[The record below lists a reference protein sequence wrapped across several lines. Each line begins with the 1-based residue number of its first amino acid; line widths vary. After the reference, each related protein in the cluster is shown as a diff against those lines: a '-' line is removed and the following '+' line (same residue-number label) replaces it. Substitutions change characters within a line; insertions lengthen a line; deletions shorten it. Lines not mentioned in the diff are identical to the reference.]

1 MSTPEGRIKKH
12 GRAVCNKLGIFY
24 FPVNQG
30 AFGVNGIPDDCLCV
44 GGQFVFIEYKHR
56 MLWNTTK
63 TGIKSRPTLKQVAV
77 MDKARQSGAYTLVVD
92 DDNLIDLEGDLTLIQ
107 FRIKEHPTLFCG
119 FDWVPSQ
126 YQAYN
131 EGRVWLKYRFDRD
144 KCPVFGGY
152 NE

>member
-1 MSTPEGRIKKH
+1 MSTPEGKVKEL
-12 GRAVCNKLGIFY
+12 GRSLCKRMGIFY

-30 AFGVNGIPDDCLCV
+30 VFGVNGIPDDCLCV
-44 GGQFVFIEYKHR
+44 GGKFVFIEYKHR

-63 TGIKSRPTLKQVAV
+63 AGIKSRPTLKQVAV
-77 MDKARQSGAYTLVVD
+77 MDAARTSEAYTLVVD
-92 DDNLIDLEGDLTLIQ
+92 EDNIAHLEGDLTLIM
-107 FRIKEHPTLFCG
+107 FNKINNATLMCG